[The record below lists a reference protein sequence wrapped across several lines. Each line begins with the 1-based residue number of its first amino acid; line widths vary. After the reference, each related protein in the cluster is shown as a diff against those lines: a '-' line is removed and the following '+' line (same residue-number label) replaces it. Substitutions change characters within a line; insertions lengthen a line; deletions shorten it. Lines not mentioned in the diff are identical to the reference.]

1 MLEFILTP
9 SEKCHHWV
17 SGGHDN
23 CRNQLPFRFTNS
35 ASTGSIRSFR
45 DSREEEKKKSWA
57 ENDFAGKLFR
67 SQTDYPHESKIHI
80 HLSSKYIQD
89 KSKYPDFKANRKSKS
104 GAMDPR
110 RIFWQ
115 IQYLKIKRISKSTSE
130 KNQTHPRSVNHN

>member
-1 MLEFILTP
+1 MFLHPMFPSVPAHRQRTEKRSKKMLEFILTP

-45 DSREEEKKKSWA
+45 DSKEEEKKKSWA
-57 ENDFAGKLFR
+57 ENDSAGKLFR

-89 KSKYPDFKANRKSKS
+89 KSKYPDFKANRKPK
-104 GAMDPR
+104 
-110 RIFWQ
+110 W
-115 IQYLKIKRISKSTSE
+115 IQE
-130 KNQTHPRSVNHN
+130 